1 MTSLRELNTNEDLEF
16 CMQTQAHISSQLARA
31 SELADALDARLVNFE
46 TQRESV
52 LRDLAD
58 LTTSMNSAAERLTA
72 LDNLTGSHL
81 DLVEKHQQ
89 IKVRFTLKRF
99 IFVCLQFQL
108 FLLRRDK
115 FHV

>member
-52 LRDLAD
+52 LASRH
-58 LTTSMNSAAERLTA
+58 
-72 LDNLTGSHL
+72 GSHIQFEPQSL
-81 DLVEKHQQ
+81 HEK
-89 IKVRFTLKRF
+89 
-99 IFVCLQFQL
+99 
-108 FLLRRDK
+108 
-115 FHV
+115 